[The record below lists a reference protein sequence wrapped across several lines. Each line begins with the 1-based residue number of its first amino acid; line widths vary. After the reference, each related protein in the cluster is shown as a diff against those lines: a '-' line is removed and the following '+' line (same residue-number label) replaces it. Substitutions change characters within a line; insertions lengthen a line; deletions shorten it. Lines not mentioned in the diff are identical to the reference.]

1 MFNLPTIKIAVIH
14 VAIVVSLFISSANLA
29 FGQTEIRLA
38 QREVRCFE
46 KAVKLKHI
54 AEVSSTNPRIA
65 AKIKELDIDQ
75 IEEDQNTIK
84 VSKEQVR
91 IRLVL
96 SGIKDSQFQLSGHDS
111 LTVVAA
117 RPTSKRKSVT
127 KALTTQIAEQFHMP
141 HSNIQVTIDSKFQM
155 LDSSG
160 FDFDSIQV
168 QQEFG
173 NELPLGKRKVETTVR
188 DLNGE
193 LQALRIPVTVAV
205 FRDLVVAK
213 KNISKGQTLTPRDVV
228 SVRRPV
234 MRRNVKLA
242 SYEQVLGM
250 QAQTDIQQ
258 HELIKSNLVRQNKP
272 ASSFVIKRNSYV
284 NIVARRGSL
293 SVVLKDAKALENG
306 KIGEKITLVN
316 PKTKERVVGK
326 VLDSSTVE
334 IRF

>member
-1 MFNLPTIKIAVIH
+1 
-14 VAIVVSLFISSANLA
+14 
-29 FGQTEIRLA
+29 
-38 QREVRCFE
+38 
-46 KAVKLKHI
+46 
-54 AEVSSTNPRIA
+54 
-65 AKIKELDIDQ
+65 
-75 IEEDQNTIK
+75 
-84 VSKEQVR
+84 
-91 IRLVL
+91 
-96 SGIKDSQFQLSGHDS
+96 
-111 LTVVAA
+111 
-117 RPTSKRKSVT
+117 
-127 KALTTQIAEQFHMP
+127 MP

-173 NELPLGKRKVETTVR
+173 NELPLGKRNVETTVR

-213 KNISKGQTLTPRDVV
+213 KNISKGQTLAPRDVV